1 MKVRFKEAGL
11 LAEYTTAMEA
21 LRGVRVVKVEHR
33 GKVFSVRDDIEG
45 PSFLPFK
52 VLGLKPPP
60 KVIEKSSK
68 M

>member
-11 LAEYTTAMEA
+11 LSEYTTAMEA
-21 LRGVRVVKVEHR
+21 LREVRVVEIEHR

-45 PSFLPFK
+45 SSFLPFK
-52 VLGLKPPP
+52 VLGVKPPP